1 MKDWLSYY
9 NKEKGEEE
17 AIGEIIEATHK
28 SFKLQTY
35 SSSNI
40 PSYSSFVVVLAGEEI
55 DIGVITAIKIEPFAD
70 LPSKP
75 KLFKMKREELARS
88 YKDIP
93 EKYSA
98 VCEAITVG
106 YFREGEF
113 NQTRPSNI
121 PLIHDLVFIPTRE
134 FIRDLHIMN
143 EKFEL
148 RYLPLIYNS
157 LPPQE
162 QSLFLFFLENF
173 FENLS
178 KYFSLEEIQMMLSSI
193 QKSLD
198 ENYLDMLIEKVN
210 TILIRWMEKKLPRN

>member
-9 NKEKGEEE
+9 KEKSEEE
-17 AIGEIIEATHK
+17 AIGEIVETTHK

-35 SSSNI
+35 VSSKVPN
-40 PSYSSFVVVLAGEEI
+40 YSSFVVVLAGEEI
-55 DIGVITAIKIEPFAD
+55 DVGVITAIKIEPFAE

-75 KLFKMKREELARS
+75 KLFKMKREELAQS

-93 EKYSA
+93 EKYAA
-98 VCEAITVG
+98 VCEAITVA
-106 YFREGEF
+106 YFKEGEF
-113 NQTRPSNI
+113 HQTRPSSI

-143 EKFEL
+143 EEFEL

-157 LPPQE
+157 MPQQE